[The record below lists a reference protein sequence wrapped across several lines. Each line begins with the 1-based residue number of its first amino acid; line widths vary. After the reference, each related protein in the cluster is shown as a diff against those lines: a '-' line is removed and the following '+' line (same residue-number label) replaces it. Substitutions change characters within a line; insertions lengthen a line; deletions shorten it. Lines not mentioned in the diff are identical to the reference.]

1 MFEENFTTEKKR
13 MKFFHTHKSPL
24 SIVILIILLVGGFV
38 YSRMQVSLFP
48 EITFPK
54 IKVIIDAG
62 QMPVDKMMLSV
73 TRPIE
78 LAIKKVPE
86 LKLLR
91 STTSRGTCELSA
103 FMEWN
108 SDIDLGKERIES
120 KINQIKNSLPPDIS
134 ITVEKMNP
142 SILPV
147 SGYTLESHDLNPIE
161 LKQLEIGRAHV

>member
-1 MFEENFTTEKKR
+1 

-91 STTSRGTCELSA
+91 STTSRGTCELS
-103 FMEWN
+103 
-108 SDIDLGKERIES
+108 
-120 KINQIKNSLPPDIS
+120 
-134 ITVEKMNP
+134 
-142 SILPV
+142 
-147 SGYTLESHDLNPIE
+147 
-161 LKQLEIGRAHV
+161 